1 MYPSLLA
8 MKITKI
14 NPYGLQLVTE
24 IPLTINRSEVYRLS
38 GVKGENKKLTPKLEQ
53 IIDDKIAQAQH
64 LINPKALYVIKDVA
78 EVEEEKI
85 SFQDKNYLNVKS
97 FRKFISS
104 IKKMA
109 IALCTLGKSI
119 DEEVT
124 ILNDKGSYT
133 EALILDIIGSV
144 AVEEIA
150 NRINFLICEKAK
162 NDGLETSQRFSPG
175 YGNFDLREQ
184 ENIFNIINAKKIN
197 VSLTNSFMMVPK
209 KSVSFCVYLGKL
221 KEHIPK
227 QCTICGLTDCQ
238 FKRY

>member
-1 MYPSLLA
+1 
-8 MKITKI
+8 MKII
-14 NPYGLQLVTE
+14 ELNSDGLQLVTE
-24 IPLTINRSEVYRLS
+24 IPLSIDRNEIYRLS

-53 IIDDKIAQAQH
+53 IIDEKIAQAQH

-85 SFQDKNYLNVKS
+85 SFQDKNFLNVKS
-97 FRKFISS
+97 FRKFVSH

-109 IALCTLGKSI
+109 ISLCTLGKSI

-144 AVEEIA
+144 AVEDVA

-162 NDGLETSQRFSPG
+162 NDGLQTSQRFSPG

-184 ENIFNIINAKKIN
+184 ENIFKMINAKVID
-197 VSLTNSFMMVPK
+197 VSLTKSFMMVPK
-209 KSVSFCVYLGKL
+209 KSISFCVYLGKV
-221 KEHIPK
+221 KK
-227 QCTICGLTDCQ
+227 NVSDQCTICGLKDCK
-238 FKRY
+238 FRA